1 MTFLFLKKSNS
12 KEPISLIKK
21 DEIIKNDLAKT
32 YNNLLAVQVEKLDI
46 ENLPDNESNLPNVD
60 DLILKAIAKYENHPS
75 ISRNKKLNISFEFL
89 DKSKIS
95 KGINK
100 LD

>member
-12 KEPISLIKK
+12 KEPISLINK

-75 ISRNKKLNISFEFL
+75 ISETKNWIFL
-89 DKSKIS
+89 SNS
-95 KGINK
+95 LINPK
-100 LD
+100 FQRE

>member
-12 KEPISLIKK
+12 KEPISLINK

-60 DLILKAIAKYENHPS
+60 DLRLKAIAKYENHPS
-75 ISRNKKLNISFEFL
+75 ILRNKKLNISFEFL